1 MNSKKPS
8 RFSCQVHDSR
18 AAPWYSDPHADLRQR
33 WQDGGTV
40 SRESVH
46 VLPKYQAISRDI
58 IRSISGGKLVPGM
71 HVPSE
76 NQIISR
82 YGVSNTTARKALLEV
97 EHAGWAVRIKGKG
110 TLVTARP
117 VTRSA
122 TRILG
127 FTRNMIEAGF
137 TPSTRVLSRE
147 ILKAGYIADINGR
160 RYRMKGPVCRIRRLR
175 FGNSIPMMVEV
186 RYISCALCPGIET
199 RDLSASL
206 YNLYEKEYRL
216 SLTEVHQMVSAVT
229 LDAEALELFG
239 IEEPVPGLLVE
250 GVTFRGKEIILE
262 MEKSLYRGDRYRFA
276 VRAT

>member
-1 MNSKKPS
+1 MS
-8 RFSCQVHDSR
+8 RGR
-18 AAPWYSDPHADLRQR
+18 APM
-33 WQDGGTV
+33 
-40 SRESVH
+40 
-46 VLPKYQAISRDI
+46 LPKYQAISQDI
-58 IRSISGGKLVPGM
+58 IRSIGAGKLFPGM

-82 YGVSNTTARKALLEV
+82 YGVSNTTARKVLLEV
-97 EHAGWAVRIKGKG
+97 ERAGWAVRIKGKG

-147 ILKAGYIADINGR
+147 ILKAGYSAAINGR

-206 YNLYEKEYRL
+206 YELYEKEYGL

-229 LDAEALELFG
+229 LDAESLELFG
-239 IEEPVPGLLVE
+239 IEEPIPGLLVE

-262 MEKSLYRGDRYRFA
+262 MERSLYRGDRYRFA